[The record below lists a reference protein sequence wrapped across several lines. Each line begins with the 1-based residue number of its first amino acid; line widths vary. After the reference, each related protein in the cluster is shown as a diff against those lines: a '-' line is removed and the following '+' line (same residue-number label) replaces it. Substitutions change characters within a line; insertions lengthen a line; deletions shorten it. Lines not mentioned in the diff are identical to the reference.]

1 MNSKRVVFLLL
12 AVIVAGTT
20 AFLARAWLQGER
32 AAILAQAGV
41 HREAPAMPTAQV
53 LVAKTAV
60 HLGQIVKPD
69 MLRWQPWPQNGLA
82 PTYIVEGKR
91 KMDDF
96 VGSVARSPI
105 AAGEPISESKLVL
118 SGTRGF
124 MAAVL
129 KPGTRAVSVPIT
141 ASSAVSGFIYA
152 GDRVDVLL
160 TLVLQGA
167 QGQHNATETILR
179 NARVIGMDQKVDFS
193 PGDKPDVAKT
203 ATLELTP
210 KQTEIVTLALKM
222 GDLSLALR
230 SLQDSLDA
238 NAPDEDDA
246 AAVPGDSYTRD
257 VQVSRLM
264 GETPPPPDQAPSIVV
279 LRGSKTSQQESG
291 ESASGGF
298 DEPRKSEGKSSRS
311 VSFTR
316 TPSPSQ

>member
-1 MNSKRVVFLLL
+1 
-12 AVIVAGTT
+12 
-20 AFLARAWLQGER
+20 
-32 AAILAQAGV
+32 
-41 HREAPAMPTAQV
+41 
-53 LVAKTAV
+53 
-60 HLGQIVKPD
+60 
-69 MLRWQPWPQNGLA
+69 
-82 PTYIVEGKR
+82 
-91 KMDDF
+91 
-96 VGSVARSPI
+96 
-105 AAGEPISESKLVL
+105 
-118 SGTRGF
+118 

-141 ASSAVSGFIYA
+141 AASAVSGFIYA

-160 TLVLQGA
+160 TLVLSST

-230 SLQDSLDA
+230 SLQDNDDA
-238 NAPDEDDA
+238 APSEEEDA

-264 GETPPPPDQAPSIVV
+264 GETPPPPDPAPSIVV
-279 LRGSKTSQQESG
+279 LRGATTAKQDAES
-291 ESASGGF
+291 SGGV
-298 DEPRKSEGKSSRS
+298 DELPRKSEGKAGRA
-311 VSFTR
+311 VNFTR
-316 TPSPSQ
+316 TPGPSQ